1 MKASN
6 KALKELTYKIEGCL
20 KCYKEFKKYSEEDRI
35 RFREWYNQGPWFF
48 PPYKKVMGFLGDGK
62 VVFVCQRPS
71 TGTFPDKKVKL
82 FYKLIE
88 KYGFKDAHITDLV
101 KCRRKAKEPMDKM
114 IQNCLPFLEQEIE
127 ILKPK
132 LIVAV
137 GNKVKRILEKKF
149 ANREIEI
156 EYITHY
162 AYRGK
167 DRNKR
172 LRKDFRRLREKYYIT
187 LE

>member
-1 MKASN
+1 MVQSRPMVFPSIQRGN
-6 KALKELTYKIEGCL
+6 GLSRRWQSC
-20 KCYKEFKKYSEEDRI
+20 
-35 RFREWYNQGPWFF
+35 FRMPKTFHRKHF
-48 PPYKKVMGFLGDGK
+48 P
-62 VVFVCQRPS
+62 
-71 TGTFPDKKVKL
+71 TKKVKL

-114 IQNCLPFLEQEIE
+114 IQNCLHFLEQEIE

-137 GNKVKRILEKKF
+137 GKKVKRILEKKF
-149 ANREIEI
+149 ANKEIEI
-156 EYITHY
+156 VYITHY

>member
-1 MKASN
+1 
-6 KALKELTYKIEGCL
+6 
-20 KCYKEFKKYSEEDRI
+20 
-35 RFREWYNQGPWFF
+35 
-48 PPYKKVMGFLGDGK
+48 
-62 VVFVCQRPS
+62 
-71 TGTFPDKKVKL
+71 
-82 FYKLIE
+82 
-88 KYGFKDAHITDLV
+88 
-101 KCRRKAKEPMDKM
+101 MDKM

-137 GNKVKRILEKKF
+137 SNKVKRILEKKF
-149 ANREIEI
+149 ANKEIEI

-162 AYRGK
+162 TYRGK